1 MQVKISAPK
10 KRFLLVTAVLLFC
23 MGAVAQKTVTGKVVN
38 TNDQLPVVGATVQ
51 VKGVDG
57 GTKTGEDGS
66 FSINVAD
73 ENATLVISSVG
84 FGQVELS
91 LSGKTALGT
100 ISLSSSST
108 NLNEVVV
115 TGYTAQRKKDITG
128 SVAVVNVDNMKT
140 QPTGTTESML
150 QGQAAGV
157 TIVNSGAPGGPS
169 NIRVRGITSVGSTE
183 PLVIIDGAY
192 GSLHDLNVNDVQ
204 SIQVLKD
211 AGAAA
216 IYGVRGS
223 NGVIIVTTKRG
234 RSGKAKV
241 EYDGYYGTQR
251 PLSGNVW
258 NLTNPQEAAEAIWQT
273 YENLGLQPVHKQY
286 GNGADPVIPDYITP
300 TGAMEGDPG
309 TDPATYALYTNQ
321 ITKANKQGT
330 DWFHEIFKPAPIQSH
345 NISVSGG
352 GDKSTYLFSMNYF
365 NQQGTLINTYLKRYS
380 ARINTSFT
388 VKDNIRIGENLY
400 VYYKQNPQYLGLP
413 GVNNA
418 NSLNAAF
425 RMPGIVPVYDIMG
438 NFAGG
443 GSQSLGNAPNPVAI
457 MARTK
462 DYTGTEWQMNGNAF
476 VEVDLFKDIT
486 VRSSFGGTYNSFFN
500 NFFTFTAYENAENS
514 TNPNGYIENY
524 GYYNSW
530 NWTNTA
536 KYTKTFASLHNVSV
550 LVGTEALQNGGRAVG
565 ASRGNYF
572 ITNVNSLTVDPNLWT
587 LNAGQAATQTNS
599 NIAGKNGIQTPYE
612 SSLFSIFGRLDYSYN
627 DRYLLSA
634 TLRRD
639 GSSVFSSGRRYGTF
653 PSVTAGWRLS
663 EEAFLQQ
670 VDWITDL
677 KIRGGWG
684 KLGSISNINP
694 TNAYTLFA
702 QNPVIS
708 YYDIAGASTT
718 STPGIY
724 SSQFGNPFTTWE
736 EDIITNIG
744 FDATLLYNKL
754 DLSVEWYK
762 KSISGL
768 LFQEKLP
775 FTAGGALPP
784 FVNSGNIENSGIDLA
799 VTYHGLITKD
809 FTFDITGTFTSYNNK
824 VISLPPGITYIDYGV
839 SRLQPGQAV
848 GAFFGYRQIGLFQS
862 AEEVA
867 GAPVQDAAAPGRFRY
882 RDENNDKKIDAN
894 DRVHFGNP
902 NPDFT
907 TGLNIAARYKNFD
920 FFTFLYASVGND
932 VINNVR
938 SSIDFP
944 QSFDVA
950 ISKNALYNSWR
961 PDRPNATVP
970 ILERTGNF
978 SNGSGAFNSYLM
990 EDGSYMRM
998 KNLIFGYTFP
1008 ESMLRGTGLDK
1019 LRVYL
1024 QAANLFTITK
1034 YTGLDPELPGSNT
1047 ASTNFGT
1054 DGGVYPANQKTFSFG
1069 INLGF

>member
-1 MQVKISAPK
+1 MPANSTAPK
-10 KRFLLVTAVLLFC
+10 WAVLLVLSVFLFSIA
-23 MGAVAQKTVTGKVVN
+23 AVAQKTAKGKVVN
-38 TNDQLPVVGATVQ
+38 TNDQQPVAGATVQ
-51 VKGVDG
+51 VKGSDG
-57 GTKTGEDGS
+57 GTNTNEQGE
-66 FSINVAD
+66 FSINVPGD
-73 ENATLVISSVG
+73 NSVLIISSVG
-84 FGQVELS
+84 FGQVEINVE
-91 LSGKTALGT
+91 GKSDLGN
-100 ISLSSSST
+100 ILLSSAST
-108 NLNEVVV
+108 NLNEVVI
-115 TGYTAQRKKDITG
+115 TGYTAQKKKDITG
-128 SVAVVNVDNMKT
+128 SVAVVNVANLKT
-140 QPTGTTESML
+140 QPSGTTESLL

-183 PLVIIDGAY
+183 PLVIVDGAY
-192 GSLHDLNVNDVQ
+192 GSLHDLNVNDIQ

-223 NGVIIVTTKRG
+223 NGVVIVTTKRG

-251 PLSGNVW
+251 PLRGNVW
-258 NLTNPQEAAEAIWQT
+258 NLTNPQEAADAIWQT
-273 YENLGLQPVHKQY
+273 YQNLGLQPVHKQY
-286 GNGADPVIPDYITP
+286 GSGAEPRIPDYITP
-300 TGAMEGDPG
+300 TGAMEGDPN

-321 ITKANKQGT
+321 ITKANKAGT

-365 NQQGTLINTYLKRYS
+365 NQQGTLLNTYLKRYS
-380 ARINTSFT
+380 ARINTSFN
-388 VKDNIRIGENLY
+388 VKDKIRIGENLY
-400 VYYKQNPQYLGLP
+400 VYYKQNPRYLGLP

-425 RMPGIVPVYDIMG
+425 RMPGIVPVRDIRG

-457 MARTK
+457 MERTK
-462 DYTGTEWQMNGNAF
+462 DYTGTEWQINGNIFA
-476 VEVDLFKDIT
+476 EVDIIKDLTIRT
-486 VRSSFGGTYNSFFN
+486 SFGGTYNSSFN

-524 GYYNSW
+524 GYYTSW

-536 KYTKTFASLHNVSV
+536 RYSKVIADKHNLSL
-550 LVGTEALQNGGRAVG
+550 LVGTEALENAGRAVG

-572 ITNVNSLTVDPNLWT
+572 ITDVNALTVDPNLWT
-587 LNAGQAATQTNS
+587 LNAGQAATQTNQ
-599 NIAGKNGIQTPYE
+599 NIIGVNNIQTPYA
-612 SSLFSIFGRLDYSYN
+612 SSLFSVFGRVDYN
-627 DRYLLSA
+627 FNERYLLSA

-639 GSSVFSSGRRYGTF
+639 GSSVFASDRRYGTF
-653 PSVTAGWRLS
+653 PSVTAGWRIS
-663 EEAFLQQ
+663 EEEFMSDLT
-670 VDWITDL
+670 WISDL

-684 KLGSISNINP
+684 KLGSISNISP

-708 YYDIAGASTT
+708 YYDLGGTSTS

-744 FDATLLYNKL
+744 FDATILQNKF
-754 DLSVEWYK
+754 DISIEWYK

-768 LFQEKLP
+768 LFQQNLP

-799 VTYHGLITKD
+799 VTYHGAAGKE

-824 VISLPPGITYIDYGV
+824 VISLPPGISYIDYGV

-848 GAFFGYRQIGLFQS
+848 GAFFGYRQTGLFQN
-862 AEEVA
+862 ADEVA
-867 GAPVQDAAAPGRFRY
+867 AAPAQDAAAPGRFRY
-882 RDENNDKKIDAN
+882 ADVNNDKKIDAN
-894 DRVHFGNP
+894 DRTHFGNP

-907 TGLNIAARYKNFD
+907 AGLNISARYKNFD
-920 FFTFLYASVGND
+920 LFMFLYASVGND

-938 SSIDFP
+938 ASTDFP

-950 ISKNALYNSWR
+950 ISKDALYNSWR
-961 PDRPNATVP
+961 PDRPNAKVP

-990 EDGSYMRM
+990 EDGSYLRA
-998 KNLIFGYTFP
+998 KTLSLGYTVPAGNLTRF
-1008 ESMLRGTGLDK
+1008 GLDK
-1019 LRVYL
+1019 LRIYA
-1024 QAANLFTITK
+1024 QAANLFTITN

-1047 ASTNFGT
+1047 ASTNFGI
-1054 DGGVYPANQKTFSFG
+1054 DGGIYPANQKTFTFG